1 MTVGDMD
8 HNDSKEQM
16 EYTDE
21 FQRQSEAFLAWLR
34 RSGANINPAIAL
46 QDLRQKAAG
55 RGIGMRLLRPIMEFP
70 PFRVL
75 TIFL

>member
-1 MTVGDMD
+1 MTGDNMD
-8 HNDSKEQM
+8 LNGKEQM
-16 EYTDE
+16 EYTNE

-55 RGIGMRLLRPIMEFP
+55 RGIGMRLLGSIIEFP
-70 PFRVL
+70 PFRML